1 MAHLLDKATLI
12 ALCLVVALAGA
23 GCASLKGVDKAFRA
37 EEAAT
42 EDEPRPLPFENLVTR
57 EATKLQD
64 DPIKVDASYYAMD
77 QEAMGRELE
86 LPTRQSSRDGDG
98 ALQMPYPDNL
108 LKGLPDPEAE
118 VELKLAFNAADLSD
132 VVAAFAAPEMLNFS
146 YIVDPA
152 VKGAVTLSVDTKMT
166 ARDAWETFEHILW
179 LSGAYAS
186 MNAGF
191 IHILPFEKM
200 PQERRIFAD
209 HAVQPNVIVDFIP
222 IKYRKSADVL
232 AQLRPF
238 MTAGASATDSVD
250 TNTLIIVE
258 APANIEKLRELV
270 SLLDNKGER
279 DWPCRAFQCREVD
292 ADIVA
297 AELQSLLPV
306 LGFPVAPATGSS
318 GGAVKVVALPRVRCV
333 VVSAAMQEVVGEV
346 GKWVKIL
353 DRSDTMDREE
363 IFFYNAEHA
372 TVGTLCNALSAFF
385 NAEITISETSSSA
398 SRSSSLS
405 STSTSRN
412 NSSNSNRSR
421 TTGTTGMSTSSTTG
435 TSNASRNRTT
445 TTTGGNRN
453 GTDETVNKTVF
464 ERPVTVFGDEELNR
478 LTIKTTPRTWVLVK
492 TFLKR
497 HDEPPRQV
505 SIKAIIADITLNNN
519 TEFGVTYAMTKLL
532 HRNRYAAGGAWSG
545 AGAPS
550 ILGTVNELSDELGN
564 WGSGD
569 GLGLIFSKAETNDP
583 LSMVRAVAGNGN
595 TKILS
600 EPHLVVVSGSQ
611 ASIQSG
617 EQVAVP
623 TQTTNYTSSSGNMS
637 TNYDYKDIGVL
648 MTVTPYITA
657 GNAVRLTVEQ
667 EVTYMKANSYS
678 TTAPDFTK
686 KKVTTEMTLQDA
698 STILLGGMIRNS
710 DTLTRTGI
718 PLLMDIPL
726 LGYLFGST
734 VHRTERTELLVLIT
748 VNVIDN
754 ENFQDELIR
763 RYKASLE
770 EIVSHQSESY

>member
-1 MAHLLDKATLI
+1 MAHLLDKATLA
-12 ALCLVVALAGA
+12 ALCLAMAFAGV
-23 GCASLKGVDKAFRA
+23 GCGTMKGTDAAPA
-37 EEAAT
+37 EATAA
-42 EDEPRPLPFENLVTR
+42 EGEPRPLPFENLVTR

-64 DPIKVDASYYAMD
+64 DPIKVDDSYYAMD

-86 LPTRQSSRDGDG
+86 LPARQSSREGDG
-98 ALQMPYPDNL
+98 ALKMPYPDNL
-108 LKGLPDPEAE
+108 LKGLPDPDAS

-146 YIVDPA
+146 YIVDPS
-152 VKGAVTLSVDTKMT
+152 VKGAVTLSVDTSMT

-222 IKYRKSADVL
+222 IKYRRSADVL

-270 SLLDNKGER
+270 ALLDSKGER
-279 DWPCRAFQCREVD
+279 DWPCRAFQCSEVD

-297 AELQSLLPV
+297 TELQSLLPV
-306 LGFPVAPATGSS
+306 LGFPVAPATGAS

-333 VVSAAMQEVVGEV
+333 VVSAAMQEVVNEV

-385 NAEITISETSSSA
+385 NAEVTISETSSSS

-405 STSTSRN
+405 SSSR
-412 NSSNSNRSR
+412 SSNSSSNRNRTTGGSSTGTSG
-421 TTGTTGMSTSSTTG
+421 TTGTTGTSG
-435 TSNASRNRTT
+435 TARARTT
-445 TTTGGNRN
+445 TSGANRN
-453 GTDETVNKTVF
+453 GEETVNKTVF
-464 ERPVTVFGDEELNR
+464 ETPVTVFGDEELNR
-478 LTIKTTPRTWVLVK
+478 LTVKTTPRTWVLVK

-532 HRNRYAAGGAWSG
+532 HRNRYGVGGAIAG
-545 AGAPS
+545 AGSPA
-550 ILGTVNELSDELGN
+550 ILGTATELAEPLRTWS
-564 WGSGD
+564 SGD
-569 GLGLIFSKAETNDP
+569 GLGLIFSEGNDP
-583 LSMVRAVAGNGN
+583 LAVVRAVAGNGN

-657 GNAVRLTVEQ
+657 GNAVRLTIEQ

-678 TTAPDFTK
+678 STAPDFTK

-698 STILLGGMIRNS
+698 STILLGGMIRNA

-718 PLLMDIPL
+718 PLLKDIPV

-734 VHRTERTELLVLIT
+734 IHRTERTELMVLIT
-748 VNVIDN
+748 VNVIDS

-770 EIVSHQSESY
+770 EIASHQSESY